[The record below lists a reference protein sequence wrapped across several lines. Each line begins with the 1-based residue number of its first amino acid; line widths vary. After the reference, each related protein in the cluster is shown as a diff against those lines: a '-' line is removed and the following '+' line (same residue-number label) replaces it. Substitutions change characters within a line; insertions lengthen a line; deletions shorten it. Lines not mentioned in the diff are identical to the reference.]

1 MIEGDCH
8 LSCSAI
14 SRITDIEETS
24 VRRILKQELGKKSLC
39 SRWAPHILTNNNKRI
54 RVTCCQVMLNAY
66 STRRAKEKII
76 VIDEKWIY
84 LRDVPPKE
92 CSRKV
97 MIIVASNYAM
107 SLRYFELLHDGGSIN
122 AERYLQF
129 LKNMISNF
137 QTRVPVWELV
147 IQHDNARPHIAQLIR
162 LWLEEHRVSLLKQPP
177 YSPDT
182 NLMDR
187 YIFRNYECYRRG
199 RNFSNSGE
207 VSKNFR
213 QYLESTSKA
222 KLTEEFQNFTRHLQ
236 SVIDAY
242 GDYV

>member
-1 MIEGDCH
+1 MD
-8 LSCSAI
+8 LP
-14 SRITDIEETS
+14 SRRTS
-24 VRRILKQELGKKSLC
+24 
-39 SRWAPHILTNNNKRI
+39 KRMQPQSYDY
-54 RVTCCQVMLNAY
+54 CCQQLYNVTQIFWTPSRRWIHQCWEIPTISEEYDFKLSNKSTCLGIGY
-66 STRRAKEKII
+66 SAWQCQT
-76 VIDEKWIY
+76 
-84 LRDVPPKE
+84 
-92 CSRKV
+92 
-97 MIIVASNYAM
+97 
-107 SLRYFELLHDGGSIN
+107 SL
-122 AERYLQF
+122 
-129 LKNMISNF
+129 
-137 QTRVPVWELV
+137 
-147 IQHDNARPHIAQLIR
+147 AQLIR